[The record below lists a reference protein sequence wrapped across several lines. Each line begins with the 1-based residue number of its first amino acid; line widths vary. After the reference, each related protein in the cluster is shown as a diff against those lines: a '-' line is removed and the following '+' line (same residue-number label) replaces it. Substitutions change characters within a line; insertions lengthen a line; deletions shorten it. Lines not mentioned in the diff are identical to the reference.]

1 MWLPICKL
9 QTLRNHRIHWRQSTT
24 ELWHFITNFGF
35 LFFRST
41 WTPRNHR
48 IHWRRDYSTGPNCD
62 LSLQGCR
69 RKSIGRDI
77 MVQVRIKNIST
88 CFFMIIRYE
97 LNTDFKSSKKLNWFQ
112 MLCWLVGFCFVSKR
126 EVTCVLYCKSSKSS
140 MSSWAHE
147 KQDQVL
153 KMLRDGATYSIDIDF
168 IL

>member
-9 QTLRNHRIHWRQSTT
+9 HRPPEITGYIGRQSTT
-24 ELWHFITNFGF
+24 EIWHFITNFGF

-88 CFFMIIRYE
+88 CIFIIAR
-97 LNTDFKSSKKLNWFQ
+97 NDFKSYLKKKHYFFALDRTTNSKFHAKTIVW
-112 MLCWLVGFCFVSKR
+112 VCFKNLQ
-126 EVTCVLYCKSSKSS
+126 CFPDFLLYCK
-140 MSSWAHE
+140 
-147 KQDQVL
+147 
-153 KMLRDGATYSIDIDF
+153 
-168 IL
+168 